1 MPVVSI
7 SMPGD
12 LLSELDAY
20 IEAHGYS
27 GRSEALREGT
37 RELLAEG
44 AGDSLDS
51 TDPTIC
57 IVMVLFEQ
65 DVSVEVALSSL
76 RHDHAGLVTD
86 TLHSHVG
93 DCCFELYVVEGV
105 PEDIGSFIAKTRSV
119 DGVDSIEHSPVAAAA
134 EKL

>member
-44 AGDSLDS
+44 AGESLANRDR
-51 TDPTIC
+51 TVC

-76 RHDHAGLVTD
+76 RHRHADLVTD

-93 DCCFELYVVEGV
+93 TCCFELYVVEGA
-105 PEDIGSFIAKTRSV
+105 PDAIGSFVAKTRSV
-119 DGVDSIEHSPVAAAA
+119 DGIDSVEHSPVPAATQ
-134 EKL
+134 KL

>member
-20 IEAHGYS
+20 IDDHGYT

-44 AGDSLDS
+44 RGESLDG
-51 TDPTIC
+51 TDRTVC
-57 IVMVLFEQ
+57 IVMVLFKQ
-65 DVSVEVALSSL
+65 DVTVEAALSSL
-76 RHDHAGLVTD
+76 RHEHEGLVTD
-86 TLHSHVG
+86 KLHSHVG

-105 PEDIGSFIAKTRSV
+105 PNEIGSFLAKARSV
-119 DGVDSIEHSPVAAAA
+119 DGIDSVEHSPVAAAA
-134 EKL
+134 DKL